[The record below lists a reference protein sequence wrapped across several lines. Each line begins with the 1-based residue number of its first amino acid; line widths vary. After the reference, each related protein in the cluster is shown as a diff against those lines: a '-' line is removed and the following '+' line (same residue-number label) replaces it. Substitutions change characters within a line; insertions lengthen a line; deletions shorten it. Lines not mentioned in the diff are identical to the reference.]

1 MKLNIQERLAILGM
15 QEIPRF
21 GNLVTMRL
29 TNDLFTRV
37 GFTEKEITDWQIAFE
52 PREDGKTFVRWNP
65 EKIEGVE
72 IDLTP
77 GMLKILTGAI
87 ERADSLPINIVALY
101 DRMKDAIPL
110 KEPEKIEI
118 TAQRKRTDEGDNQ

>member
-1 MKLNIQERLAILGM
+1 MKLDIQERLAILGM

-37 GFTEKEITDWQIAFE
+37 GFTEKEIADWQISFE
-52 PREDGKTFVRWNP
+52 AKEDGKTFVRWNP
-65 EKIEGVE
+65 EKIEVVE

-77 GMLKILTGAI
+77 GMIKILTGAI
-87 ERADSLPINIVALY
+87 EKADGLPMSIVALY
-101 DRMKDAIPL
+101 DRLRDAVPPE
-110 KEPEKIEI
+110 EPKK
-118 TAQRKRTDEGDNQ
+118 A